1 MIVFWIVAGIF
12 LAIALL
18 FLLPPLVR
26 RGQTGSDPQSVTVSI
41 YRGQLAELDADLQA
55 GTISKQQF
63 EKAQHELEY
72 RLLEETPPSGVVQ
85 QPAGGK
91 NKLATAAAIAIAVP
105 TCAMLLYFY
114 LGNPDAIVSGKTAA
128 AQQGDQ
134 EVTLGQV
141 EAMVERLAARLKEN
155 PNDAKGWQ
163 MLARSYSAFGRFPE
177 ATDAYQSAVALAP
190 NDPQLL
196 ADYADTLATAN
207 GGNLNGKP
215 QELIQAALKLD
226 PNHQKS
232 LALAGTAAFNNKDYS
247 AAITYWQR
255 LQKTLPADSDNGLSV
270 AKSIAEAQA
279 AAGVSTLSPQP
290 ATVGK
295 TSSVPDSG
303 AIAGSV
309 SLIPSLAAMTSP
321 ADTVFIFAKATS
333 GPKMPLAVLKVQA
346 SDLPKA
352 FSLDDSMAMT
362 PAMKL
367 SNFQEVTV
375 GARIS
380 KSGNATA
387 QRGDLVGSIGPV
399 RLGSREVKVVID
411 GVVP

>member
-232 LALAGTAAFNNKDYS
+232 LALAGTA
-247 AAITYWQR
+247 
-255 LQKTLPADSDNGLSV
+255 
-270 AKSIAEAQA
+270 
-279 AAGVSTLSPQP
+279 
-290 ATVGK
+290 
-295 TSSVPDSG
+295 
-303 AIAGSV
+303 
-309 SLIPSLAAMTSP
+309 
-321 ADTVFIFAKATS
+321 
-333 GPKMPLAVLKVQA
+333 
-346 SDLPKA
+346 
-352 FSLDDSMAMT
+352 
-362 PAMKL
+362 
-367 SNFQEVTV
+367 
-375 GARIS
+375 
-380 KSGNATA
+380 
-387 QRGDLVGSIGPV
+387 
-399 RLGSREVKVVID
+399 
-411 GVVP
+411 

>member
-1 MIVFWIVAGIF
+1 
-12 LAIALL
+12 
-18 FLLPPLVR
+18 
-26 RGQTGSDPQSVTVSI
+26 
-41 YRGQLAELDADLQA
+41 
-55 GTISKQQF
+55 
-63 EKAQHELEY
+63 
-72 RLLEETPPSGVVQ
+72 
-85 QPAGGK
+85 
-91 NKLATAAAIAIAVP
+91 
-105 TCAMLLYFY
+105 
-114 LGNPDAIVSGKTAA
+114 
-128 AQQGDQ
+128 
-134 EVTLGQV
+134 
-141 EAMVERLAARLKEN
+141 
-155 PNDAKGWQ
+155 
-163 MLARSYSAFGRFPE
+163 
-177 ATDAYQSAVALAP
+177 
-190 NDPQLL
+190 
-196 ADYADTLATAN
+196 
-207 GGNLNGKP
+207 
-215 QELIQAALKLD
+215 
-226 PNHQKS
+226 
-232 LALAGTAAFNNKDYS
+232 NNKDYS